1 MILND
6 LTKLKN
12 LKEMVDYAA
21 ENYGEIPFLEYK
33 KDGGI
38 EKRPTAN
45 LKLPATHSAEC

>member
-1 MILND
+1 MVLND

-21 ENYGEIPFLEYK
+21 ENYGEIPLLEYK
-33 KDGGI
+33 KTA
-38 EKRPTAN
+38 ELKKRPTAN

>member
-33 KDGGI
+33 KTA
-38 EKRPTAN
+38 ELKKRPTAN